1 MSNNKSTVNQN
12 EEIAKPTATKLS
24 LSTSSS
30 TSFPSRVMSTGYEIP
45 SDKSEPKSI
54 SSLNANSKIF
64 IPKSK
69 LSNVSSAI
77 ETVDKKSEP
86 VLENNSQQNKFQ
98 PIKTPLNNQI
108 PNMKPNYPINSNQIS
123 PHMSK

>member
-12 EEIAKPTATKLS
+12 EEITKPTATKLS

-30 TSFPSRVMSTGYEIP
+30 TSFPSRVMSTGYDIP

-69 LSNVSSAI
+69 LSVSSTI

-86 VLENNSQQNKFQ
+86 VLEINSQPNKFQ
-98 PIKTPLNNQI
+98 QTKTSLNNQI
-108 PNMKPNYPINSNQIS
+108 PNMKPTYPINSTQIP